1 MQYQIAGNGS
11 TRISRIGF
19 GTGSSGYSGIIKQ
32 KMLTPE
38 QLADVLTYAYEKGIN
53 FWDTGYSCGT
63 YPHLREALKQISRD
77 KVIIA
82 TKFSDTSE
90 KSVDQKIKETL
101 KALKTDYL
109 DICLLHGVRN
119 AFEMKMRSGALKALV
134 KAKEKGYVRS
144 IGISSHGIGAI
155 EASLEIPEIEVLF
168 ARINWSGV
176 SMDAYQ
182 EGFLSKLV
190 AVPYVKEVAR
200 KIIPKKIIPSF
211 SAQVE
216 SLQSNEREQETVKNL
231 LQKCHNVNKSV
242 IGMKIFG
249 AGALTHDIEK
259 SLRFIMSLKYVRA
272 FLLGITS
279 KEEVD
284 VNMRIYEKLVKSTD
298 YADLHR
304 LKDKELRKT
313 RDV

>member
-1 MQYQIAGNGS
+1 MEYEIIGNEK
-11 TRISRIGF
+11 IELSRIGF
-19 GTGSSGYSGIIKQ
+19 GTGSSGYTGINLQTK
-32 KMLTPE
+32 LTE
-38 QLADVLTYAYEKGIN
+38 KQLADVLIYAYDKGIN
-53 FWDTGYSCGT
+53 FWDTGYSYGT
-63 YPHLREALKQISRD
+63 YPHLCEALKQIPRH
-77 KVIIA
+77 KIIIA

-90 KSVDQKIKETL
+90 KNVDQKIKETV

-119 AFEMKMRSGALKALV
+119 AFEIKMRSGALESLI
-134 KAKEKGYVRS
+134 KAKEKGSVKS
-144 IGISSHGIGAI
+144 IGLSAHGIGAI
-155 EASLEIPEIEVLF
+155 EASLDIPEIEVVF

-216 SLQSNEREQETVKNL
+216 SLQSNEYEQEIVKNL

-249 AGALTHDIEK
+249 AGALTKDIEK
-259 SLRFIMSLKYVRA
+259 SLRFIMSLKYVKA
-272 FLLGITS
+272 FVLGMVS

-284 VNMRIYEKLVKSTD
+284 ENIRIYE
-298 YADLHR
+298 R
-304 LKDKELRKT
+304 LMKYSVT
-313 RDV
+313 S

>member
-1 MQYQIAGNGS
+1 MEYEIIGNGK
-11 TRISRIGF
+11 IELSRIGF
-19 GTGSSGYSGIIKQ
+19 GTGSSGYTGINLQTKLTEKQ
-32 KMLTPE
+32 M
-38 QLADVLTYAYEKGIN
+38 ADVLIYAYNKGIN
-53 FWDTGYSCGT
+53 FWDTGYSYGT
-63 YPHLREALKQISRD
+63 YPHLCEALKQIPRH
-77 KVIIA
+77 KIIIA

-90 KSVDQKIKETL
+90 KKVDQKIKETV

-119 AFEMKMRSGALKALV
+119 AFEIKMRSGALESLI
-134 KAKEKGYVRS
+134 KAKEKGYVKS
-144 IGISSHGIGAI
+144 IGLSAHGIGAI
-155 EASLEIPEIEVLF
+155 EASLDIPEIEVVF

-216 SLQSNEREQETVKNL
+216 SLQSNEYEQEIVKNL

-249 AGALTHDIEK
+249 AGALTKDIEK
-259 SLRFIMSLKYVRA
+259 SLRFIMSLKYVKA
-272 FLLGITS
+272 FVLGMVS

-284 VNMRIYEKLVKSTD
+284 ENIRIYE
-298 YADLHR
+298 R
-304 LKDKELRKT
+304 LMKYSVT
-313 RDV
+313 S